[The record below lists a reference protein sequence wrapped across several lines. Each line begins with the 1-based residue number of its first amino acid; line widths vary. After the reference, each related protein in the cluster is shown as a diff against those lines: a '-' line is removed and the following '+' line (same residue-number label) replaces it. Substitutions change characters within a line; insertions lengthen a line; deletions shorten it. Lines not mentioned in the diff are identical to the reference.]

1 MGLYVRAV
9 TLTQHLVLICYW
21 PLAQVRAVVSCFPP
35 EFHFL
40 GDQTEAPLEIKDKAK
55 MLRLSLAPLRVGSF
69 SAMPAMAKARGF
81 RSHRMVKCYS
91 TSFGQSSKK
100 LLFRQ
105 LFEQESSTYTYL
117 LADVSHPDKPALVRF
132 CFLNLVWLL
141 LRSRTKRKWEFWFS
155 IVWSLIWIFFCS
167 VFSVVRELALMLI
180 LCFGIWL

>member
-132 CFLNLVWLL
+132 CFW
-141 LRSRTKRKWEFWFS
+141 TWFGCCWEAVQKGNGNFDFQLYDLWFEYS
-155 IVWSLIWIFFCS
+155 FAQFFQ
-167 VFSVVRELALMLI
+167 
-180 LCFGIWL
+180 